1 MAEDIAF
8 KFSQNLSCGT
18 LSEKT
23 LRLLSREVRKLPFF
37 LYAYVDED
45 IIVARGRSGG
55 LALWVAA
62 DAKWQADSGVLQ
74 VLK

>member
-1 MAEDIAF
+1 M
-8 KFSQNLSCGT
+8 T
-18 LSEKT
+18 LH
-23 LRLLSREVRKLPFF
+23 LLFINREIRKLPFF

-62 DAKWQADSGVLQ
+62 DAKWQADSGVLP

>member
-1 MAEDIAF
+1 MPY
-8 KFSQNLSCGT
+8 T
-18 LSEKT
+18 Y
-23 LRLLSREVRKLPFF
+23 REVRKLPFF

-62 DAKWQADSGVLQ
+62 DPKWQANAGVLQ
-74 VLK
+74 VFK

>member
-1 MAEDIAF
+1 MCIP
-8 KFSQNLSCGT
+8 L
-18 LSEKT
+18 
-23 LRLLSREVRKLPFF
+23 REVRKLPFF

-62 DAKWQADSGVLQ
+62 DPVWQANAGVLQ
-74 VLK
+74 VFQ